1 MAAPSMEERLKQ
13 AEERALRAE
22 RMAQRALDV
31 QEIQNVMSRHSA
43 YDAAGMN
50 REQIKAIWA
59 QKAPDV
65 SFGQNHGLY
74 VGLEAITKYYCDL
87 WEQKLR
93 PERLEQMTKLFPQ
106 IKKVKENELAGF
118 MKMHTNATPI
128 IEVAGDGKTA
138 KGLWESP
145 GFITEIMDGRLQAI
159 WIWER
164 LAVDFI
170 KEDGK
175 WKIWHFNGFVHM
187 MTPYEKSWVTSSI
200 EPRLQPTAAGYG
212 FPPTH
217 PAVRHEP
224 YSPTRVQKFF
234 PRPPEPYETFSE
246 TFSYGL

>member
-1 MAAPSMEERLKQ
+1 MAGESLEERIQRVEKI
-13 AEERALRAE
+13 
-22 RMAQRALDV
+22 AQRALDV
-31 QEIQNVMSRHSA
+31 QEIQNVMSRHSV

-50 REQIKAIWA
+50 REQLRDIWA

-74 VGLEAITKYYCDL
+74 VGMEAITKYYCDL
-87 WEQKLR
+87 WEQELR
-93 PERLEQMTKLFPQ
+93 PKRLEQMTTLFPH
-106 IKKVKENELAGF
+106 IKKDKENELAGF

-128 IEVAGDGKTA
+128 IEVAGDGETA

-145 GFITEIMDGRLQAI
+145 GFVTEIIDGKLQAF

-175 WKIWHFNGFVHM
+175 WKIWHFNGFVHF
-187 MTPYEKSWVTSSI
+187 MTTYDKSWVESSI
-200 EPRLQPTAAGYG
+200 EPYIPTETP
-212 FPPTH
+212 FWVENPPNK
-217 PAVRHEP
+217 PIVRHEA

-234 PRPPEPYETFSE
+234 PRPPEPYETWDE
-246 TFSYGL
+246 TFSYGS